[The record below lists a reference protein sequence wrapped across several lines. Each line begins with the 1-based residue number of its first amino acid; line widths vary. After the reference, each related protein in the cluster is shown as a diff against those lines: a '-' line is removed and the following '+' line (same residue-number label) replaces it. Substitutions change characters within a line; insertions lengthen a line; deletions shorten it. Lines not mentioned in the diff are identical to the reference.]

1 MNINKLTWIGF
12 SVFFSVLM
20 FFYGIK
26 FLQDETFQQSNFTF
40 NVIFNN
46 LQGLDVSDDVKM
58 LGKRIGRVT
67 GTRIIGQKIAAE
79 LTIDNSFAF
88 KIPIDSEIEITQNDI
103 MGGKYIS
110 IYPGKDNN
118 KFILD
123 NETIAGKNA
132 EVVSLTKD
140 VGDLARRLSETF
152 GGEQKQQIKNTISDI
167 ESTANQLEEF
177 ISINKNIITDE
188 DKNNLHELLSNINSI
203 SLNLSTLIGDESE
216 NLKKSIDNFNIFME
230 KVPNMSIE
238 IDATLSDL
246 SQIIANINSGKGS
259 LSKLIN
265 REELYDN
272 VNGLTRSRPVTIN
285 GFKVGQVSNIAF
297 NPTENGN
304 LIVEIALEEGHVLNP
319 YMLKSDY
326 S

>member
-12 SVFFSVLM
+12 SVFFSVLI

-26 FLQDETFQQSNFTF
+26 FLQDESFQQSNFTF
-40 NVIFNN
+40 NVIFND

-79 LTIDNSFAF
+79 LTIDNTFAF

-140 VGDLARRLSETF
+140 IGDLAKRLSETF
-152 GGEQKQQIKNTISDI
+152 GGEQKQQIKNTISSV
-167 ESTANQLEEF
+167 ESTASQLEEF
-177 ISINKNIITDE
+177 ISINKDIITE
-188 DKNNLHELLSNINSI
+188 QDKENLHDLLENINSI
-203 SLNLSTLIGDESE
+203 SSNLNTLIGDESE
-216 NLKKSIDNFNIFME
+216 NLKQSIENFNIFME
-230 KVPNMSIE
+230 KVPNMSID

-246 SQIIANINSGKGS
+246 SEIIANINSGKGS

-272 VNGLTRSRPVTIN
+272 VNGLILDARSLLDDV
-285 GFKVGQVSNIAF
+285 KQ
-297 NPTENGN
+297 NPAKYLRAWFE
-304 LIVEIALEEGHVLNP
+304 A
-319 YMLKSDY
+319 KKK
-326 S
+326 

>member
-12 SVFFSVLM
+12 SVFSSVLI

-26 FLQDETFQQSNFTF
+26 FLQDESFQQSNFTF
-40 NVIFNN
+40 NVIFND
-46 LQGLDVSDDVKM
+46 LQGLDVSDDVRM

-79 LTIDNSFAF
+79 LTIENTFAF

-140 VGDLARRLSETF
+140 IGDLAKRLSETF
-152 GGEQKQQIKNTISDI
+152 GGEQKQQIKNTISSV
-167 ESTANQLEEF
+167 ESTASQLEEF
-177 ISINKNIITDE
+177 IAINKDIITE
-188 DKNNLHELLSNINSI
+188 KDKENLHDLLENISSI
-203 SLNLSTLIGDESE
+203 SSNLNTLIGDESE
-216 NLKKSIDNFNIFME
+216 NLKQSIENFNIFME
-230 KVPNMSIE
+230 KIPNISTD

-246 SQIIANINSGKGS
+246 SEIIANINSGKGS

-272 VNGLTRSRPVTIN
+272 VNGLVLDARSLLDDV
-285 GFKVGQVSNIAF
+285 KQ
-297 NPTENGN
+297 NPAKYLRAWFE
-304 LIVEIALEEGHVLNP
+304 A
-319 YMLKSDY
+319 KKK
-326 S
+326 